1 MKLRTYVFFLLVMPL
16 ASLCAQSADDSLFVI
31 KDIQIAG
38 NDVTK
43 EYVIRREMK
52 LHTGDTLRLE
62 AGMMLY
68 GNDMD
73 ETITPLEVIYGWVTN
88 LEKEFVGSAALKK
101 LKEEG
106 LTRKLVGF
114 EMRGRGIARDLTNNG
129 DGSRP

>member
-62 AGMMLY
+62 VMKRDRDRIYNLGLFNKVDIDYTVEGGQATVFVVVTERWYLLPYPVLGLKYHDISKLY
-68 GNDMD
+68 
-73 ETITPLEVIYGWVTN
+73 YGISVLDN
-88 LEKEFVGSAALKK
+88 NF
-101 LKEEG
+101 
-106 LTRKLVGF
+106 
-114 EMRGRGIARDLTNNG
+114 RG
-129 DGSRP
+129 